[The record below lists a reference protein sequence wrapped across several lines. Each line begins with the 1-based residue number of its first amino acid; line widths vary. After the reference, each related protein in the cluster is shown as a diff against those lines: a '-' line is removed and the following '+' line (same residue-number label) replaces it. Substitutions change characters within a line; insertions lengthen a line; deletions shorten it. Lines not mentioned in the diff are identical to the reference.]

1 MDRTE
6 SRFERACRRRRVDRT
21 PIWIMRQAG
30 RYLPEYRELRKR
42 HGMLEMCRTP
52 RLACE
57 VTLQPL
63 RRFDLDAAIL
73 FSDLLIPIEGLG
85 LEFDILE
92 GRGPVVANPIDD
104 PGSVRSLP
112 AEADMARLE
121 YVPEAIER
129 IVSELSGRVPVIGFA
144 GAPFT
149 LASYLIEGHG
159 TRDFRRT
166 KCFMYEHTE
175 AWDDLLMRL
184 SDLVVAYA
192 GIQVRAGVVAIQ
204 IFDSWIGVLGPSDY
218 RLRVLEPTRR
228 VFEGIAGLGVP
239 AIHFGTVTSGLIDMM
254 AQAGGDVLGVDWRVS
269 LSDVRARFPGHAVQG
284 NLDPVAL
291 FAPTPV
297 LERMIDEVITGA
309 GREPG
314 HIFNLGHGILP
325 ETPVESVRFLIE
337 RVHETTRR

>member
-1 MDRTE
+1 LDTTQ
-6 SRFERACRRRRVDRT
+6 SRFELACRRRSVDRT

-30 RYLPEYRELRKR
+30 RYLPEYRELRSR
-42 HGMLEMCRTP
+42 HSMLELCRTP

-85 LEFDILE
+85 LAFDIVE
-92 GRGPVVANPIDD
+92 GRGPVIDSPIGEPESVA
-104 PGSVRSLP
+104 SLP
-112 AEADMARLE
+112 AQAEMARLD
-121 YVPEAIER
+121 YVPESIER
-129 IVSELSGRVPVIGFA
+129 IVSELAGRVPVIGFA

-166 KCFMYEHTE
+166 KSFMYRHPE
-175 AWDDLLMRL
+175 AWDDLLRKL
-184 SDLVVAYA
+184 SDLIVAYA

-204 IFDSWIGVLGPSDY
+204 IFDSWIGSLGPSDY
-218 RLRVLEPTRR
+218 RRYALDPTRR

-239 AIHFGTVTSGLIDMM
+239 AIHFGTMTSGLIDLM
-254 AQAGGDVLGVDWRVS
+254 AEAGGEVLGVDWRVP
-269 LSDVRARFPGHAVQG
+269 LSDIRARFPGHAVQG
-284 NLDPVAL
+284 NLDPVSL
-291 FAPTPV
+291 FAPPPV
-297 LERMIDEVITGA
+297 LERMIDEVIAGA
-309 GREPG
+309 GEEPG

-325 ETPVESVRFLIE
+325 ETPIDNVRFLVE
-337 RVHETTRR
+337 RVHEMTRL